1 LKIYSDDPNLS
12 YKTTKLKALY
22 TKSEIDGLF
31 AKWVVKD
38 VFWHWDPEHNDVY
51 VLFKI
56 AEEIDGKTLE
66 VPAKV
71 EAPTIWDH
79 KTRSKTESVN
89 WDISM
94 RVMYWFIKS
103 HLEAAYLLQSSK
115 TAAFLPY
122 IASKDGEKTLKD
134 VIIPRIN
141 EVQELA
147 ALPTTSSTR
156 KVILI
161 RTSHVM
167 RHYDLNDKVTGFSP
181 NFFWR
186 FSGPKCCRAQS
197 NRQLNAEPAASRIT
211 GCIGFDCEN
220 RLLC

>member
-1 LKIYSDDPNLS
+1 MKIYSDDPNLP

-31 AKWVVKD
+31 AKWGVKD

-56 AEEIDGKTLE
+56 VEEIDGSPLE

-71 EAPTIWDH
+71 EAPAIWDH
-79 KTRSKTESVN
+79 KTRSKAECIN

-122 IASKDGEKTLKD
+122 IASNDGVTVLKD

-141 EVQELA
+141 EVQQLA
-147 ALPTTSSTR
+147 ALPESAVAR
-156 KVILI
+156 KVI
-161 RTSHVM
+161 
-167 RHYDLNDKVTGFSP
+167 D
-181 NFFWR
+181 
-186 FSGPKCCRAQS
+186 AQS
-197 NRQLNAEPAASRIT
+197 EEA
-211 GCIGFDCEN
+211 
-220 RLLC
+220 

>member
-1 LKIYSDDPNLS
+1 LKIKVYSDDPNLP

-31 AKWVVKD
+31 AKWGVKD

-56 AEEIDGKTLE
+56 VEEIDGTSLE

-71 EAPTIWDH
+71 EAPSIWDH
-79 KTRSKTESVN
+79 KTRSKAEGIN

-103 HLEAAYLLQSSK
+103 HLESAYLLQSSK

-122 IASKDGEKTLKD
+122 IASKEGATVLKD
-134 VIIPRIN
+134 IIIPRMN
-141 EVQELA
+141 EVQQLA
-147 ALPTTSSTR
+147 ALPENATR
-156 KVILI
+156 KVIDI
-161 RTSHVM
+161 
-167 RHYDLNDKVTGFSP
+167 
-181 NFFWR
+181 
-186 FSGPKCCRAQS
+186 QS
-197 NRQLNAEPAASRIT
+197 QEAL
-211 GCIGFDCEN
+211 
-220 RLLC
+220 